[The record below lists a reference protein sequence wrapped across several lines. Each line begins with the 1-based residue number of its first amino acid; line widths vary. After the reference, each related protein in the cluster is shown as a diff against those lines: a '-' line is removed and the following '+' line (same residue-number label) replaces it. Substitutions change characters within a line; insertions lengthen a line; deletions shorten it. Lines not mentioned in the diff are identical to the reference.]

1 MFVKVAVP
9 GPFLAP
15 LDYALQAD
23 PNEVGDETLAETANL
38 SLALEP
44 DAAPADAK
52 LLSSSTQKEIL
63 PVVGGRVTVPFRNKR
78 LVGVVMA
85 LTDEAEVESTK
96 IKSIDRVLDA
106 EPIFSE
112 TEMALLLWSS
122 RYYHEPIGNVMQT
135 ALPKRI
141 RQGES
146 LTVEGVPAWQLT
158 ETGQAAESQIAANAT
173 QQKALFE
180 AMSAQ
185 TDAVTAEA
193 LNAVLS
199 GWRLPMKR
207 FIEKDWVEEIEKN
220 CLHAL
225 PPRETLTRPGHC
237 LNTEQQAAVDQVLA
251 QKGFQAHLLEGVTG
265 SGKTEVYL
273 GLIEAIIAQG
283 KQVLVLVPEI
293 GLTPQTVKR
302 FEAYLQAPVAV
313 MHSGLN
319 DKERHCA
326 WSLVKT
332 HQVSVLL
339 GTRSAIF
346 TPFDNLGLCI
356 MDEEHDLSFKQQDGF
371 RYSARD
377 CLVRRAQLEKV
388 PVVLGSATPSLES
401 LQNAKCGRYHWLRL
415 TQRAGVAQMPDVRLL
430 DVRGQPLEEGVSE
443 ALKAQMHRHLQA
455 GGQVLLFLNR
465 RGYAPVLMCHDC
477 GWQAACPSCDANL
490 TYHHQVN
497 ELRCHHCGHQEKA
510 PMHCPSCGA
519 SEFVKVGQGTERLE
533 QLVSAWFADYRVLR
547 VDRDTTRN
555 KGQMLALTEQASL
568 GEADILIGTQM
579 LAKGHHFPKV
589 TLVGLLDIDQGLF
602 SCDFRAAERMAQLV
616 VQVSGRAGRAEQ
628 AGEVWIQT
636 HHPEH
641 PLLKVLVEQGYGAFA
656 EQALQERRLAGV
668 PPFAY
673 QVMMRAESVEAQA
686 GWAFLNEVKS
696 QLNFAKMEGLNV
708 LSAQTGRGAS
718 SDSAEASPH
727 VWGPVS
733 APMLRRQGRY
743 RYQLLLQSHDRPALH
758 RWLAQVE
765 PMLYAMPL
773 ARKVRW
779 SLDVDPQEMT

>member
-15 LDYALQAD
+15 LDYALQAVSSD
-23 PNEVGDETLAETANL
+23 AEDGAHAGTANL

-44 DAAPADAK
+44 NESSADAGD
-52 LLSSSTQKEIL
+52 SEPSTQKDIL

-78 LVGVVMA
+78 HTGIVMA
-85 LTDEAEVESTK
+85 LSEEAEVDAAK
-96 IKSIDRVLDA
+96 IKPIDTLLDA
-106 EPIFSE
+106 APIFSE
-112 TEMALLLWSS
+112 PEMALLQWASH
-122 RYYHEPIGNVMQT
+122 YYHEPIGNVMQT

-146 LTVEGVPAWQLT
+146 LTVEGVPAWRLT
-158 ETGQAAESQIAANAT
+158 ETGQAAESQIASNAT
-173 QQKALFE
+173 QQKSLFKAL
-180 AMSAQ
+180 SAQ
-185 TDAVTAEA
+185 TDAVTAEQ

-207 FIEKDWVEEIEKN
+207 FIEKGWVEEIEKS

-225 PPRETLTRPGHC
+225 PPREKLARPGHI

-251 QKGFQAHLLEGVTG
+251 QEGFSAHLLEGVTG

-388 PVVLGSATPSLES
+388 PVVLGSATPSLET
-401 LQNAKCGRYHWLRL
+401 LYNAESGRYHWLKL
-415 TQRAGVAQMPDVRLL
+415 TRRAGTASLPTVGLL
-430 DVRGQPLEEGVSE
+430 DVRGVPQEEGVSE
-443 ALKAQMHRHLQA
+443 ALKAQMHTHLQG

-477 GWQAACPSCDANL
+477 GWQAACPSCDANM
-490 TYHHQVN
+490 TYHHQVG

-510 PMHCPSCGA
+510 PSHCPNCG
-519 SEFVKVGQGTERLE
+519 SGEFVKVGQGTERLE
-533 QLVSAWFADYRVLR
+533 QAVAAWFPGYRVLR

-555 KGQMLALTEQASL
+555 KGQMMALTEQASQ

-628 AGEVWIQT
+628 AGEVLIQT

-656 EQALQERRLAGV
+656 EQALQGRRLAEL
-668 PPFAY
+668 PPFQY
-673 QVMMRAESVEAQA
+673 QILLRAESVEPQS
-686 GWAFLNEVKS
+686 GWTFLNDVKNR
-696 QLNFAKMEGLNV
+696 LNFAKMQLLRSHFSVAE
-708 LSAQTGRGAS
+708 SA
-718 SDSAEASPH
+718 DEAPELE
-727 VWGPVS
+727 VFGPVS
-733 APMLRRQGRY
+733 APMLRRQGRF
-743 RYQLLLQSHDRPALH
+743 RYQLLLQSAQRGWLH
-758 RWLAQVE
+758 TWLAQVE
-765 PMLYAMPL
+765 SELYTSPQAK
-773 ARKVRW
+773 KVRW